1 MSEEGL
7 RESVESVDAPT
18 ASPISDVLA
27 LARRFEPVLRY
38 TEGELFLPM
47 PVERYVE
54 AAALFRR
61 MPGQK
66 APELIAPATKINL
79 ASLVSFAGHNGG
91 TDLELHFVDKPLGRA
106 AYRRWRHRPDRPRF
120 QSGTPFAMV
129 GLFGRLVDSLMRFS
143 LIVRGKVP
151 GGFAAAAHVRYQ
163 DAGTFEPTYYV
174 RAVRDAGYLV
184 LQYWFFYA
192 MNDWRSTF
200 SGVNDHEAD
209 WEQITLFLTEP
220 DDGGEPELAWVAF
233 SSHDEV
239 GDDLRRRVDDPD
251 LQLVGGTHPVVHAGA
266 GSHSGAYLA
275 GDYIVSVSP
284 PALEKVTEQWRRF
297 VRAISPSSRIQHRPG
312 IGLPFI
318 DYRRGDGPSVGP
330 GSDQAWNC
338 VVIDDETPW
347 VREYRGLWGYDTR
360 DPFGGERA
368 PAGPRYERNGSTRLA
383 WDRPVAWAGLDKVP
397 PTRADELAALQRR
410 ASDIELELVAAQ
422 VRLADEI
429 DRLRSLHEGL
439 RAQAVGGTH
448 SAASYVAA
456 QAAVAATRDEMAS
469 LAAEQQ
475 AVSKAL
481 VTPLPPE
488 PVHAHLRH
496 RALPDQDALR
506 PAGWTLRF
514 WAAISVSV
522 MLLAVAALIIYGTA
536 LGITGFIGIILI
548 ILGIEALIRG
558 RLLTFLAGVVI
569 IFLIFVGIYVA
580 VTNLRV
586 AIAGALVAAALALLL
601 SNLAGYLRRR

>member
-1 MSEEGL
+1 M
-7 RESVESVDAPT
+7 ESVATSTQSAVSE
-18 ASPISDVLA
+18 VLA

-38 TEGELFLPM
+38 TEGELFFPM

-61 MPGQK
+61 LPGQK
-66 APELIAPATKINL
+66 TPELIAPATKINL
-79 ASLVSFAGHNGG
+79 STLVSNAEHGDG
-91 TDLELHFVDKPLGRA
+91 TDLELHFVDKPLSRS
-106 AYRRWRHRPDRPRF
+106 AYRRWRRRPDRQRF
-120 QSGTPFAMV
+120 QGGSPFAMV
-129 GLFGRLVDSLMRFS
+129 GMFGRLVDSIMRFS
-143 LIVRGKVP
+143 LIMRGKVP

-163 DAGTFEPTYYV
+163 EAGDLAPTYYV

-220 DDGGEPELAWVAF
+220 VDGGDPELAWVAF
-233 SSHDEV
+233 SAHDEV
-239 GDDLRRRVDDPD
+239 GDDLRRRIDDPD
-251 LQLVGGTHPVVHAGA
+251 LQLVDGTHPVVHAGA

-284 PALEKVTEQWRRF
+284 PAVEKLTRRWRRF
-297 VRAISPSSRIQHRPG
+297 ARMIMPTSTRERPG

-318 DYRRGDGPSVGP
+318 DYRRGDGPSIGP
-330 GSDQAWNC
+330 GSERTWTA
-338 VVIDDETPW
+338 VAIDEETPW
-347 VREYRGLWGYDTR
+347 VRDYRGLWGYDTR

-368 PAGPRYERNGSTRLA
+368 PAGPRYERDGSTRLA
-383 WDRPVAWAGLDKVP
+383 WDRPVGWAGLDKVP

-410 ASDIELELVAAQ
+410 AGDVALQLGAAQ

-429 DRLRSLHEGL
+429 DRLRSLHEGM
-439 RAQAVGGTH
+439 RALAVEGAPV
-448 SAASYVAA
+448 AASYVAA
-456 QAAVAATRDEMAS
+456 QAAVVATRDQIAS
-469 LAAEQQ
+469 LSAEQQ

-496 RALPDQDALR
+496 RALPDQDVLR
-506 PAGWTLRF
+506 PTRWTLRL

-522 MLLAVAALIIYGTA
+522 LLLAVAALIMYGA
-536 LGITGFIGIILI
+536 SLGLTGVVGIVIVVA
-548 ILGIEALIRG
+548 GIEALIRG
-558 RLLTFLAGVVI
+558 RLLPFLAGVVI
-569 IFLIFVGIYVA
+569 IFLILTGIYIA
-580 VTNLRV
+580 VTNIRV
-586 AIAGALVAAALALLL
+586 AIAGALVLAALALLL

>member
-1 MSEEGL
+1 M
-7 RESVESVDAPT
+7 ESV
-18 ASPISDVLA
+18 ASLTQSPVSEVLT

-61 MPGQK
+61 VPGQK
-66 APELIAPATKINL
+66 APELVAPATKINL
-79 ASLVSFAGHNGG
+79 STLVSYTGHGGG
-91 TDLELHFVDKPLGRA
+91 TDLELHFVEKPLSRA
-106 AYRRWRHRPDRPRF
+106 AYRRWRRRPDRARF
-120 QSGTPFAMV
+120 QGGSPFAMV
-129 GLFGRLVDSLMRFS
+129 GMFGRLVDSIMRFS

-151 GGFAAAAHVRYQ
+151 GGFAAAAYVRYQ
-163 DAGTFEPTYYV
+163 EAGRLAPTYYV

-220 DDGGEPELAWVAF
+220 VDGGDPELAWVAF
-233 SSHDEV
+233 SAHDEV
-239 GDDLRRRVDDPD
+239 GDDLRRRIDDPD
-251 LQLVGGTHPVVHAGA
+251 LQLVDGTHPVVHAGA

-284 PALEKVTEQWRRF
+284 PAVEKWTQRWRRF
-297 VRAISPSSRIQHRPG
+297 ARTVIPSTRTRQRSG

-330 GSDQAWNC
+330 GTERTWTA
-338 VVIDDETPW
+338 VAIDEETTW
-347 VREYRGLWGYDTR
+347 VRDYRGLWGYDTR

-368 PAGPRYERNGSTRLA
+368 PAGPRYERDGSTRLA

-410 ASDIELELVAAQ
+410 AGDVELELGAAQ

-429 DRLRSLHEGL
+429 DRLRSLHEGMRSL
-439 RAQAVGGTH
+439 AVEG
-448 SAASYVAA
+448 APAPASYVAA
-456 QAAVAATRDEMAS
+456 QTAVAATRDKIAS
-469 LAAEQQ
+469 LSAEQE
-475 AVSKAL
+475 AVAKAL

-496 RALPDQDALR
+496 RALPDQDVLR
-506 PAGWTLRF
+506 PARWTLRL

-522 MLLAVAALIIYGTA
+522 LLLAVATLIMYGA
-536 LGITGFIGIILI
+536 SLGLAGIIGIIVVVA
-548 ILGIEALIRG
+548 GIEALIRG
-558 RLLTFLAGVVI
+558 RLLPFLAGVVI
-569 IFLIFVGIYVA
+569 ILLILTGIYIA
-580 VTNLRV
+580 VTNIRV
-586 AIAGALVAAALALLL
+586 AIAGALVIAALALLL

>member
-1 MSEEGL
+1 
-7 RESVESVDAPT
+7 
-18 ASPISDVLA
+18 LA
-27 LARRFEPVLRY
+27 
-38 TEGELFLPM
+38 
-47 PVERYVE
+47 
-54 AAALFRR
+54 
-61 MPGQK
+61 
-66 APELIAPATKINL
+66 
-79 ASLVSFAGHNGG
+79 
-91 TDLELHFVDKPLGRA
+91 
-106 AYRRWRHRPDRPRF
+106 
-120 QSGTPFAMV
+120 
-129 GLFGRLVDSLMRFS
+129 
-143 LIVRGKVP
+143 
-151 GGFAAAAHVRYQ
+151 
-163 DAGTFEPTYYV
+163 PTYYV

-220 DDGGEPELAWVAF
+220 DAGSEPELAWVAF

-251 LQLVGGTHPVVHAGA
+251 LQLVDGTHPVVHAGA

-284 PALEKVTEQWRRF
+284 PAVEKLTQQWRRF
-297 VRAISPSSRIQHRPG
+297 VRAITRSPKIQQRPG

-330 GSDQAWNC
+330 GSDQAWTC
-338 VVIDDETPW
+338 VVIDDDTPW
-347 VREYRGLWGYDTR
+347 VRDYRGLWGYDTR

-397 PTRADELAALQRR
+397 PTRADELDALQRR
-410 ASDIELELVAAQ
+410 AGDVELELVAAQ
-422 VRLADEI
+422 VRLADQI

-439 RAQAVGGTH
+439 RAQAVEGTH
-448 SAASYVAA
+448 ATANYAAA
-456 QAAVAATRDEMAS
+456 QAAVAATRDEIAS
-469 LAAEQQ
+469 LSAERQ

-506 PAGWTLRF
+506 PARWTLRF
-514 WAAISVSV
+514 WAATSVSV
-522 MLLAVAALIIYGTA
+522 MLLAVAGLIMYGAA
-536 LGITGFIGIILI
+536 LGVSGFIGIILI
-548 ILGIEALIRG
+548 IAGIEALIRG
-558 RLLTFLAGVVI
+558 RLLPFLASVVI
-569 IFLIFVGIYVA
+569 LFLIFIGIYLA
-580 VTNLRV
+580 VTNIRS
-586 AIAGALVAAALALLL
+586 AIAGALVIAAVALLL
-601 SNLAGYLRRR
+601 SNLLGYLRRR

>member
-1 MSEEGL
+1 M
-7 RESVESVDAPT
+7 ESV
-18 ASPISDVLA
+18 ASLTQSPVSEVLT
-27 LARRFEPVLRY
+27 LARRFEPVVRY

-61 MPGQK
+61 RQGQK
-66 APELIAPATKINL
+66 TPELVAPATKINL
-79 ASLVSFAGHNGG
+79 STLVSYAGHGDG
-91 TDLELHFVDKPLGRA
+91 TDLELHFVDKPLSRA

-120 QSGTPFAMV
+120 HGGSPFAMV
-129 GLFGRLVDSLMRFS
+129 GMFGRLVDSIMRFS

-163 DAGTFEPTYYV
+163 EAGTLAPTYYV

-220 DDGGEPELAWVAF
+220 DDGGDPDLAWVAF
-233 SSHDEV
+233 SAHDEV
-239 GDDLRRRVDDPD
+239 GDDLRRRIDDPD
-251 LQLVGGTHPVVHAGA
+251 LQLVDRTHPVVHAGA

-284 PALEKVTEQWRRF
+284 PAVEKLTRRWRRF
-297 VRAISPSSRIQHRPG
+297 VRMITPSMSTRERPG

-330 GSDQAWNC
+330 GTERTWTA
-338 VVIDDETPW
+338 VAIDEDTPW
-347 VREYRGLWGYDTR
+347 VRDYRGLWGYDTR

-368 PAGPRYERNGSTRLA
+368 PAGPRYERDGSTRLA

-397 PTRADELAALQRR
+397 PTGGDELAALQRR
-410 ASDIELELVAAQ
+410 AGDVEIELGAAQ
-422 VRLADEI
+422 VRLVEEI
-429 DRLRSLHEGL
+429 GRLRSLHEGT
-439 RAQAVGGTH
+439 RALAVEGAPA
-448 SAASYVAA
+448 AASYVAA
-456 QAAVAATRDEMAS
+456 QATVAATRDEIAS
-469 LAAEQQ
+469 LTAEQQ
-475 AVSKAL
+475 AVSRAL

-496 RALPDQDALR
+496 RALPDQDVLR
-506 PAGWTLRF
+506 PTRWTLRL

-522 MLLAVAALIIYGTA
+522 LLLAVAALIMYGA
-536 LGITGFIGIILI
+536 SLGVTGAIGIII
-548 ILGIEALIRG
+548 VVAGIEALIRG
-558 RLLTFLAGVVI
+558 RLLPFLAGVVI
-569 IFLIFVGIYVA
+569 IVLILTGIYIA
-580 VTNLRV
+580 VTNIRV
-586 AIAGALVAAALALLL
+586 AIAGALVLAALALLL

>member
-1 MSEEGL
+1 M
-7 RESVESVDAPT
+7 ESV
-18 ASPISDVLA
+18 ASLTQSPVSEVLT
-27 LARRFEPVLRY
+27 LARRFEPVVRY

-61 MPGQK
+61 RQGQK
-66 APELIAPATKINL
+66 TPELVAPATKINL
-79 ASLVSFAGHNGG
+79 STLVSYAGHGDG
-91 TDLELHFVDKPLGRA
+91 TDLELHFVDKPLSRG

-120 QSGTPFAMV
+120 HGGSPFAMV
-129 GLFGRLVDSLMRFS
+129 GMFGRLVDSIMRFS

-163 DAGTFEPTYYV
+163 EAGALAPTYYV

-220 DDGGEPELAWVAF
+220 DDGGDPDLAWVAF
-233 SSHDEV
+233 SAHDEV
-239 GDDLRRRVDDPD
+239 GDDLRRRIDDPD
-251 LQLVGGTHPVVHAGA
+251 LQLVDRTHPVVHAGA

-284 PALEKVTEQWRRF
+284 PAVEKLTRRWRRF
-297 VRAISPSSRIQHRPG
+297 VRMITPSMSTRERPG

-330 GSDQAWNC
+330 GTERTWTA
-338 VVIDDETPW
+338 VAIDEDTPW
-347 VREYRGLWGYDTR
+347 VRDYRGLWGYDTR

-368 PAGPRYERNGSTRLA
+368 PAGPRYERDGSTRLA

-397 PTRADELAALQRR
+397 PTGGDELAALQRR
-410 ASDIELELVAAQ
+410 AGDVEIELGAAQ
-422 VRLADEI
+422 VRLVEEI
-429 DRLRSLHEGL
+429 GRLRSLHEGT
-439 RAQAVGGTH
+439 RALAVEGAPA
-448 SAASYVAA
+448 AASYVAA
-456 QAAVAATRDEMAS
+456 QATVAATRDEIAS
-469 LAAEQQ
+469 LTAEQQ
-475 AVSKAL
+475 AVSRAL

-496 RALPDQDALR
+496 RALPDQDVLR
-506 PAGWTLRF
+506 PTRWTLRL

-522 MLLAVAALIIYGTA
+522 LLLAVAALIMYGA
-536 LGITGFIGIILI
+536 SLGVTGAIGIII
-548 ILGIEALIRG
+548 VVAGIEALIRG
-558 RLLTFLAGVVI
+558 RLLPFLAGVVI
-569 IFLIFVGIYVA
+569 IVLILTGIYIA
-580 VTNLRV
+580 VTNIRV
-586 AIAGALVAAALALLL
+586 AIAGALVLAALALLL

>member
-1 MSEEGL
+1 M
-7 RESVESVDAPT
+7 ESV
-18 ASPISDVLA
+18 ASLTQSPVSEVLT
-27 LARRFEPVLRY
+27 LARRFEPVVRY

-61 MPGQK
+61 RQGQK
-66 APELIAPATKINL
+66 TPELVAPATKINL
-79 ASLVSFAGHNGG
+79 STLVSYAGHGDG
-91 TDLELHFVDKPLGRA
+91 TDLELHFVDKPLSRA

-120 QSGTPFAMV
+120 HGGSPFAMV
-129 GLFGRLVDSLMRFS
+129 GMFGRLVDSIMRFS

-163 DAGTFEPTYYV
+163 EAGSLAPTYYV

-220 DDGGEPELAWVAF
+220 DDGGDPDLAWVAF
-233 SSHDEV
+233 SAHDEV
-239 GDDLRRRVDDPD
+239 GDDLRRRIDDPD
-251 LQLVGGTHPVVHAGA
+251 LQLVDRTHPVVHAGA

-284 PALEKVTEQWRRF
+284 PAVERLTRRWRRF
-297 VRAISPSSRIQHRPG
+297 VRMITPSMSTRERPG

-330 GSDQAWNC
+330 GTERTWTA
-338 VVIDDETPW
+338 VAIDEDTPW
-347 VREYRGLWGYDTR
+347 VRDYRGLWGYDTR

-368 PAGPRYERNGSTRLA
+368 PAGPRYERDGSTRLA

-397 PTRADELAALQRR
+397 PTGGDELAALQRR
-410 ASDIELELVAAQ
+410 AGDVEIELGAAQ
-422 VRLADEI
+422 VRLVEEI
-429 DRLRSLHEGL
+429 DRLRSLHEGT
-439 RAQAVGGTH
+439 RALAVEGAPA
-448 SAASYVAA
+448 AASYVAA
-456 QAAVAATRDEMAS
+456 QATVAATRDEIAS
-469 LAAEQQ
+469 LTAEQQ
-475 AVSKAL
+475 AVSRAL

-496 RALPDQDALR
+496 RALPDQDVLR
-506 PAGWTLRF
+506 PTRWTLRL

-522 MLLAVAALIIYGTA
+522 LLLAVAALIMYGA
-536 LGITGFIGIILI
+536 SLGVTGAIVIII
-548 ILGIEALIRG
+548 VVAGIEALIRG
-558 RLLTFLAGVVI
+558 RLLPFLAGVVI
-569 IFLIFVGIYVA
+569 IVLILTGIYIA
-580 VTNLRV
+580 VTNIRV
-586 AIAGALVAAALALLL
+586 AIAGALVLAALALLL

>member
-1 MSEEGL
+1 M
-7 RESVESVDAPT
+7 ESVASATQSSV
-18 ASPISDVLA
+18 SEVLT

-47 PVERYVE
+47 PVDRYV
-54 AAALFRR
+54 ASAALFRR
-61 MPGQK
+61 VPGQK
-66 APELIAPATKINL
+66 TPELVAPATKINL
-79 ASLVSFAGHNGG
+79 STLVSYAGGDG
-91 TDLELHFVDKPLGRA
+91 TDLELHFVDNPLSRA
-106 AYRRWRHRPDRPRF
+106 AYRRWRHRPDRSRF
-120 QSGTPFAMV
+120 QGGSPFAMV
-129 GLFGRLVDSLMRFS
+129 GMFGRLVDSIMRFS
-143 LIVRGKVP
+143 LIMRGKVP

-163 DAGTFEPTYYV
+163 EAGNLAPTYYV

-220 DDGGEPELAWVAF
+220 DDGDDPELAWVAF
-233 SSHDEV
+233 SAHDEV
-239 GDDLRRRVDDPD
+239 GDDLRRRIDDPD
-251 LQLVGGTHPVVHAGA
+251 LQLVDRTHPVVHAGA

-284 PALEKVTEQWRRF
+284 PAVEKLTQQWRRF
-297 VRAISPSSRIQHRPG
+297 ARRIMPTSTRQRPG

-330 GSDQAWNC
+330 GTERAWTA
-338 VVIDDETPW
+338 VAIDDETPW
-347 VREYRGLWGYDTR
+347 VRDYRGLWGYDTR

-368 PAGPRYERNGSTRLA
+368 PAGPRYERDGSTRLA

-397 PTRADELAALQRR
+397 PTPADESAALQRR
-410 ASDIELELVAAQ
+410 AGDVELELRAAQ
-422 VRLADEI
+422 ARLAEEI
-429 DRLRSLHEGL
+429 DRLRSLHEGM
-439 RAQAVGGTH
+439 RALAAEG
-448 SAASYVAA
+448 APAPASYVAA
-456 QAAVAATRDEMAS
+456 QTAVAAARDEIARLS
-469 LAAEQQ
+469 SEQQ

-496 RALPDQDALR
+496 RALPDQDVLR
-506 PAGWTLRF
+506 PTRWTLRL

-522 MLLAVAALIIYGTA
+522 LLLAVAALILYGA
-536 LGITGFIGIILI
+536 SLGVTGVIGIII
-548 ILGIEALIRG
+548 VVAGIEALIRG
-558 RLLTFLAGVVI
+558 RLLPYLAGVVI
-569 IFLIFVGIYVA
+569 ILLILTGIYIA
-580 VTNLRV
+580 VTNIRV
-586 AIAGALVAAALALLL
+586 AIAGALVLAALALLL

>member
-1 MSEEGL
+1 M
-7 RESVESVDAPT
+7 ESVGSLT
-18 ASPISDVLA
+18 QSPVSEVLT

-61 MPGQK
+61 VPGLK
-66 APELIAPATKINL
+66 APELVAPATKINL
-79 ASLVSFAGHNGG
+79 STLVGYAGHGGG
-91 TDLELHFVDKPLGRA
+91 TDLELHFVDKPLSRR
-106 AYRRWRHRPDRPRF
+106 AYRHWRRRPDRPRF
-120 QSGTPFAMV
+120 QGGSPFAMV
-129 GLFGRLVDSLMRFS
+129 GLFGRLVDSIMRFS
-143 LIVRGKVP
+143 LIMRGKVP
-151 GGFAAAAHVRYQ
+151 GGFAAAAQVRYQ
-163 DAGTFEPTYYV
+163 EVGSLAPTYYV

-220 DDGGEPELAWVAF
+220 DDGRDPELAWVAF
-233 SSHDEV
+233 SAHDEV

-251 LQLVGGTHPVVHAGA
+251 LQLVDGTHPVVHAGA

-284 PALEKVTEQWRRF
+284 PAVEKLTQRWRRF
-297 VRAISPSSRIQHRPG
+297 TRMITPSTRTTRERPG

-330 GSDQAWNC
+330 GTKRTWTA
-338 VVIDDETPW
+338 VPIDDETAW
-347 VREYRGLWGYDTR
+347 VRDYRGLWGYDTR

-368 PAGPRYERNGSTRLA
+368 PAGPRYERDGSTRLS

-397 PTRADELAALQRR
+397 PTRADEVTALQRR
-410 ASDIELELVAAQ
+410 ADGVELELGAAQ

-429 DRLRSLHEGL
+429 DRLRSLHEGI
-439 RAQAVGGTH
+439 RALAAEGAP

-456 QAAVAATRDEMAS
+456 QTAVAATRNEIARLS
-469 LAAEQQ
+469 AEQL

-481 VTPLPPE
+481 VTPMPPE

-496 RALPDQDALR
+496 RALPDQDVLR
-506 PAGWTLRF
+506 PTRWPLRL

-522 MLLAVAALIIYGTA
+522 LLLAVAALIMYGTS
-536 LGITGFIGIILI
+536 LGVTGVVGIVVVVA
-548 ILGIEALIRG
+548 GIEALIRG
-558 RLLTFLAGVVI
+558 RLLPFLAAVVVI
-569 IFLIFVGIYVA
+569 LLILTGVYLA
-580 VTNLRV
+580 VTNIRI
-586 AIAGALVAAALALLL
+586 AIASALVLAALALLL
-601 SNLAGYLRRR
+601 SNLAGFLRRR